1 MKRSTA
7 LFVLNQ
13 CRQCGGVLGANN
25 EPAWHVGTPTGLMT
39 QREGETH
46 AQHALLTRDGGK
58 DMYIN
63 THKHSVTRIVFL
75 NSWEVIWYCMLL
87 CDKHTLPKS
96 VSVCMLAAPLTTKWN
111 CWMDV
116 GETMFSVSQPV
127 IAEIF
132 QSGPEWWTNQP
143 TRLQTNSVLSCS
155 PAY

>member
-75 NSWEVIWYCMLL
+75 NSWEV
-87 CDKHTLPKS
+87 DT
-96 VSVCMLAAPLTTKWN
+96 VCCYVTN
-111 CWMDV
+111 IH
-116 GETMFSVSQPV
+116 SQ
-127 IAEIF
+127 
-132 QSGPEWWTNQP
+132 S
-143 TRLQTNSVLSCS
+143 LYLSAC
-155 PAY
+155 